1 MEFIHGNKKVF
12 ETFIKNINVKDK
24 IALISH
30 NDVDGIVSAFLLHE
44 YLVKKGF
51 NVSLKK
57 FMTYK
62 KNFMGDLIKELKE
75 NGITVVCI
83 TDLQVD
89 SDDFEGF
96 KKLSLEVDTLL
107 LDHHPLHNNKDEY
120 EKLHVIK
127 CPSSHS
133 TGYMVYNLGQEILSE
148 DYFEELMFAS
158 LIADYGFK
166 DKNLMKLIQKKYGG
180 TGEEDV
186 FETSGGIL
194 ARKINASLVY
204 SGKNF
209 DLVWNILKSQDL
221 KKLDETY
228 DLIESEIK
236 KSYEYYLKHAE
247 YFPKFNLYFLHY
259 TPRYNYT
266 STLTTILTKKDKDAT
281 FILLSD
287 VANDPSKIKISSRN
301 QNAKIQMNKL
311 LEASEKGLD
320 DSISGGH
327 ISAAGGTIMR
337 KDIDKFK
344 EQLIGYFEKNFDK

>member
-158 LIADYGFK
+158 LICTPYKGQAIGVI
-166 DKNLMKLIQKKYGG
+166 LPLCMK
-180 TGEEDV
+180 V
-186 FETSGGIL
+186 SETVTKVEVQIIIDL
-194 ARKINASLVY
+194 A
-204 SGKNF
+204 
-209 DLVWNILKSQDL
+209 
-221 KKLDETY
+221 
-228 DLIESEIK
+228 
-236 KSYEYYLKHAE
+236 YEKAQ
-247 YFPKFNLYFLHY
+247 Y
-259 TPRYNYT
+259 T
-266 STLTTILTKKDKDAT
+266 
-281 FILLSD
+281 F
-287 VANDPSKIKISSRN
+287 
-301 QNAKIQMNKL
+301 
-311 LEASEKGLD
+311 
-320 DSISGGH
+320 
-327 ISAAGGTIMR
+327 
-337 KDIDKFK
+337 
-344 EQLIGYFEKNFDK
+344 